1 MKVVIELIIQ
11 KILSFINRASVRLTD
26 QNSLKDF
33 LGKLSPVEFPG
44 GLLRL
49 GPDGDGGYLVP
60 NDLNDIGACF
70 SPGVSFVSGFEKECA
85 ERGMKIFLADRS
97 VDGPAENH
105 DLFSFTKHFI
115 GSYTTEGFLT
125 IDGWVND
132 SVEDNDTDLM
142 LQIDIEGFEYEVFLS
157 ATEKLMKRFRVIVV
171 EFHELDKLFVE
182 SSYRFMSRVFQ
193 KILSTHTCVHIHP
206 NNVFPSVKRGDIII
220 PPIMEFTFIRHDRL
234 SPGAIPATQ
243 FPHPLDA
250 DCTDNAPLIL
260 PACWVG

>member
-33 LGKLSPVEFPG
+33 LGKLSPVKFSG

-142 LQIDIEGFEYEVFLS
+142 LQIDIEGFEYEVIDDIIKHNIKPKQIL
-157 ATEKLMKRFRVIVV
+157 L
-171 EFHELDKLFVE
+171 EFHHFYPTIGNIKTELYINKIKKYGYNLFYVSNNFCE
-182 SSYRFMSRVFQ
+182 FSF
-193 KILSTHTCVHIHP
+193 ILI
-206 NNVFPSVKRGDIII
+206 
-220 PPIMEFTFIRHDRL
+220 
-234 SPGAIPATQ
+234 
-243 FPHPLDA
+243 
-250 DCTDNAPLIL
+250 
-260 PACWVG
+260 